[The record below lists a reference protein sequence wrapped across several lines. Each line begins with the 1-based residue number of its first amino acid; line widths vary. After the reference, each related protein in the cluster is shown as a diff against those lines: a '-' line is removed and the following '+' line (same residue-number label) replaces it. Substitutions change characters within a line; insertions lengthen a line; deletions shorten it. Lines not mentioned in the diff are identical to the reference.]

1 MTLTR
6 VSATPSSVREFY
18 VSGVVG
24 CQTLYCSTR
33 EVFVLDGESPVSLGT
48 LFLALMVTMLQMG
61 QEVQVRIANVNTD
74 NNTVNLS
81 MVPAGAFG
89 GGGGGGGYGE

>member
-1 MTLTR
+1 
-6 VSATPSSVREFY
+6 
-18 VSGVVG
+18 
-24 CQTLYCSTR
+24 
-33 EVFVLDGESPVSLGT
+33 
-48 LFLALMVTMLQMG
+48 MG

-89 GGGGGGGYGE
+89 GGGGGRGGGGYGEQSSLVVASGSRSRWCCFIINRESLTDCRKTVVAVLTSKHL

>member
-1 MTLTR
+1 
-6 VSATPSSVREFY
+6 
-18 VSGVVG
+18 
-24 CQTLYCSTR
+24 
-33 EVFVLDGESPVSLGT
+33 
-48 LFLALMVTMLQMG
+48 MLQMG

-89 GGGGGGGYGE
+89 GGGGGGYGERSDLPRPSFEIPSQMYSSGLSLAHIWPNDRRTRTSIEVCTGAV